1 MLLPFDLNF
10 SDLIDFNLSRVVAP
24 WLIRK
29 KTFFYVLPRFFLTFI
44 QHDIHIHVD

>member
-1 MLLPFDLNF
+1 MLLPFVLNF

-29 KTFFYVLPRFFLTFI
+29 KLFYVLPSFF
-44 QHDIHIHVD
+44 

>member
-1 MLLPFDLNF
+1 MLLPFVLNF

-29 KTFFYVLPRFFLTFI
+29 KTFYVLPSFFLTFI
-44 QHDIHIHVD
+44 QHDIHID